1 MATKLDKEVV
11 RETEATFRDKGKD
24 RNIVVRLHKCALDEG
39 GCITMS
45 LKGSRGDNMT
55 VVVSV
60 ISLYNQRIF
69 KKHGYPRDL

>member
-39 GCITMS
+39 GCITMA
-45 LKGSRGDNMT
+45 LK
-55 VVVSV
+55 
-60 ISLYNQRIF
+60 
-69 KKHGYPRDL
+69 